1 MRIKK
6 SWKLASISLVSAAA
20 IITPLVVLFYPVNL
34 NKPMSNYILQFNDTV
49 AYKNEKNKYINDLM
63 NKTSKIINDYRSL
76 PNNHNA
82 ELNFWSINLNSKQ
95 SAGELNYFDTLNRSL
110 RNINPNFGITN
121 VQRTPQTVQEGFY
134 NRNTELMS
142 FNWSPD
148 YNGVGTWINYMFTD
162 SYSLANM
169 WAPTYKILEKYVNNE
184 FKSEYTWAASLYKEF
199 ETKKIPGVSPQST
212 NAHLFRSPIDIITWI
227 ASKDNVVFENG
238 KYVNIASIDD
248 YYTFIANVIGAWI
261 SNNSSSDIK
270 GVEDRQ
276 YSNISEGIN
285 YVNWI
290 ASKNPN
296 IPFSEDG
303 PNTRT
308 PFLVRKGFYK
318 QDNPNND
325 TNYRDWYIRPS
336 EIGSKNNI
344 NIWTADNP
352 FQSSKTPWNPTFS
365 QAPNSS
371 YGSTIWTGLT
381 SWTTVGDS
389 NDPALEYGV
398 DKNFLVSNGIMQDLT
413 DPAVFKILENSF
425 SGKDSKIEF
434 KIRPIPWVDTQG
446 RVVKTG
452 NNEMYLSPQDFNSG
466 FQAFIRSINYGINAN
481 NSYFIG
487 LSGIDFDRTMN
498 FAENNKRNTS
508 TNDQNTFTVFFKE
521 PILTFQDTLDIL
533 QKQYFFALPTW
544 HNKVQNIVNDVEFRR
559 VTKFND
565 SGNID
570 TSQQDF
576 SVYYGSGEG
585 TDPRVWNDLYFA
597 APYYIS
603 DVNKQ
608 AVTYKLNSTYFDAFT
623 DVNTKLAYTNFNI
636 QKDGTRRIQELNRKY
651 GGSYNPSILFEQ
663 FKSNEVDFSPILAS
677 SLNDVINN
685 FKDNLKYYG
694 VSKLNKANTF
704 GYNLQVYEKFSENEA
719 TDLHGAA
726 QNIII
731 DTNGNPIW
739 DPNTRTPLYTIDD
752 YGNYV
757 FPQGRTPQLKSRIS
771 QSYHDLIVKDF
782 YTPISD
788 GGKSTTIR
796 HTINNSINWVALK
809 LLTSPGVT
817 NSIQYSFMPYGV
829 YTWHDTTDPDMVGQ
843 YWDLVANKRYVG
855 LDPNGRFNV
864 ESRMT
869 GNMLWTY
876 DEMLKGIIK

>member
-6 SWKLASISLVSAAA
+6 SWKLAGVSIVSAAA

-34 NKPMSNYILQFNDTV
+34 NQAMSNYILQFNETV
-49 AYKNEKNKYINDLM
+49 SQNNEKNKYINNLM
-63 NKTSKIINDYRSL
+63 SKTSKIIDDYRSQ

-82 ELNFWSINLNSKQ
+82 ELDFWSINMNSKQ

-148 YNGVGTWINYMFTD
+148 YNGIGTWINYMFTD

-169 WAPTYKILEKYVNNE
+169 WAPTYIILSE
-184 FKSEYTWAASLYKEF
+184 FASTGRSDYTWAPSLYAEF
-199 ETKKIPGVSPQST
+199 QNKRIPGIAQGANT
-212 NAHLFRSPIDIITWI
+212 DLFRSPIDIITWI
-227 ASKDNVVFENG
+227 ASKENAGVENG
-238 KYVNIASIDD
+238 KYVNIVSIDD

-261 SNNSSSDIK
+261 SRNSESDIK
-270 GVEDRQ
+270 KSGNTLD
-276 YSNISEGIN
+276 YSNIGEGIN

-303 PNTRT
+303 PKTST
-308 PFLVRKGFYK
+308 PFLVRKGLYK
-318 QDNPNND
+318 QENPNND

-336 EIGSKNNI
+336 QIGSKNNI
-344 NIWTADNP
+344 NIWTPENP
-352 FQSSKTPWNPTFS
+352 FQSSKTPWNPAFS
-365 QAPNSS
+365 QAPNTSFGSS
-371 YGSTIWTGLT
+371 VWTGLT
-381 SWTTVGDS
+381 SWTTIGDS
-389 NDPALEYGV
+389 NDDDLKYN
-398 DKNFLVSNGIMQDLT
+398 DQNFLVSNGIAQDLT
-413 DPAVFKILENSF
+413 DTNVLAALENSF
-425 SGKDSKIEF
+425 NSNDPKIEF

-452 NNEMYLSPQDFNSG
+452 NADMYLSPQDFKSG
-466 FQAFIRSINYGINAN
+466 FQAFIRSINYGVNAN

-487 LSGIDFDRTMN
+487 LSGIDFDKTIN
-498 FAENNKRNTS
+498 FAANNMRNTS
-508 TNDQNTFTVFFKE
+508 ASDQNAFTIFFKD
-521 PILTFQDTLDIL
+521 PILTLQDTLDIL

-544 HNKVQNIVNDVEFRR
+544 HPKVQNIVNDTEFFK
-559 VTKFND
+559 VTQLID
-565 SGNID
+565 GNIN

-585 TDPRVWNDLYFA
+585 TDIKVWNDLYFA
-597 APYYIS
+597 SPYYIS
-603 DVNKQ
+603 DVSKQ
-608 AVTYKLNSTYFDAFT
+608 AVTFKLNSTYFDAFT
-623 DVNTKLAYTNFNI
+623 DVNTKLQYTNFNI
-636 QKDGTRRIQELNRKY
+636 QKDGTRRIQELVRKY

-704 GYNLQVYEKFSENEA
+704 GYNLQVYEKFSETEA
-719 TDLHGAA
+719 TDQHAAA

-731 DTNGNPIW
+731 DTDGNPIW
-739 DPNTRTPLYTIDD
+739 NPITRTPLYDIDQ
-752 YGNYV
+752 YGNYD
-757 FPQGRTPQLKSRIS
+757 FKGRTPKLKSRIS
-771 QSYHDLIVKDF
+771 QSYYDLIVKDY

-809 LLTSPGVT
+809 SLTSPGVT

-829 YTWHDTTDPDMVGQ
+829 YTWHDKTDPAIIGQ
-843 YWDLVANKRYVG
+843 YWDLVANKRYED

-864 ESRMT
+864 KSRMT